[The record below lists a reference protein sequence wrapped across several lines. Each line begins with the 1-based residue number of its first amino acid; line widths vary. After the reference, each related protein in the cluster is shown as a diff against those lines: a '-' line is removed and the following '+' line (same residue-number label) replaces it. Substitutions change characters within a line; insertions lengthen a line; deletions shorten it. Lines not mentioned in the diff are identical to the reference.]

1 MSPRLTAALGMA
13 STSSAEEIT
22 ISASTFI
29 PGSRPS
35 VSSMRTVTGYVVM
48 PPEVVPATDTSVT
61 TPV

>member
-1 MSPRLTAALGMA
+1 MA